1 LQAELNDLFHSGKTC
16 TKSALCQARKKLK
29 PDFFQDLFNQSVAAF
44 YAHHLTAKKF
54 NGYRLWAC
62 DCTVQLLP
70 DNEATRKIGTHKNQ
84 HKKVASI
91 KLSCYF
97 DILNK
102 IITSVSLHSKQ
113 TPDLTACLT
122 KQVQNIPKDV
132 IAIYDRGYGSH
143 IIPFFHDKNG
153 SKYVIR
159 LKTGFSNTVKQF
171 VDSTETE
178 CYVTEPL
185 SERCYKVLE
194 KYGIRKSKSDTV
206 SYRLVKVI
214 LSTGET
220 EILMTNLD
228 KSITISE
235 LSELYRLRWG
245 IETCFFCLKSHQMLS
260 TFSGYSPSV
269 IYQDIWTNLLFY
281 NLQSITHLEAVL
293 QAAQLSKQRKAKANK
308 RRKKENNGYQVN
320 RNIGAG
326 ILRKYWFDLWEC
338 EEEALENVL
347 AEMQIYYLQS
357 LEIVKP
363 KKADRNRKMLRTND
377 RHHTELNYKRGF

>member
-1 LQAELNDLFHSGKTC
+1 
-16 TKSALCQARKKLK
+16 
-29 PDFFQDLFNQSVAAF
+29 
-44 YAHHLTAKKF
+44 
-54 NGYRLWAC
+54 
-62 DCTVQLLP
+62 
-70 DNEATRKIGTHKNQ
+70 
-84 HKKVASI
+84 
-91 KLSCYF
+91 
-97 DILNK
+97 
-102 IITSVSLHSKQ
+102 
-113 TPDLTACLT
+113 
-122 KQVQNIPKDV
+122 
-132 IAIYDRGYGSH
+132 
-143 IIPFFHDKNG
+143 
-153 SKYVIR
+153 
-159 LKTGFSNTVKQF
+159 
-171 VDSTETE
+171 
-178 CYVTEPL
+178 
-185 SERCYKVLE
+185 
-194 KYGIRKSKSDTV
+194 
-206 SYRLVKVI
+206 
-214 LSTGET
+214 
-220 EILMTNLD
+220 
-228 KSITISE
+228 
-235 LSELYRLRWG
+235 
-245 IETCFFCLKSHQMLS
+245 MLS